1 MGKAKRCRA
10 VVISASV
17 AALGAAG
24 ACPAA
29 NAANTSAPAPRAA
42 VAHQHARRHRPP
54 RPATARRGPY
64 VYEALVESTEA
75 TADRANM
82 VCAGSGARLVSV
94 TLTGESNNLYPLWER
109 DPAPWNKAYTVT
121 VAPTT
126 TITVSWTPPAE
137 RREAEA
143 EANADHGEI
152 RNPRLQGRDDTTTV
166 AALCA
171 ATSPDAGVAELG
183 RAVVTWRL
191 PTPARSLAALT
202 TTTPT
207 SIKSL
212 EYSDDFEVL
221 PNGTVPTFAPYGPV
235 A

>member
-1 MGKAKRCRA
+1 MGRAKRCRS
-10 VVISASV
+10 VVIGASV

-24 ACPAA
+24 PCPTATAA
-29 NAANTSAPAPRAA
+29 SSAAPAPRAG
-42 VAHQHARRHRPP
+42 VAHEHARRHRPQ
-54 RPATARRGPY
+54 RATAQRGPY

-75 TADRANM
+75 TAGRANM
-82 VCAGSGARLVSV
+82 VCAASGARLVSV
-94 TLTGESNNLYPLWER
+94 ALSGEGNNSFQLWER
-109 DPAPWNKAYTVT
+109 DPAAWNKAYTVT
-121 VAPTT
+121 VAPSATV
-126 TITVSWTPPAE
+126 TVSWTPPAE

-143 EANADHGEI
+143 EADANHGEI

-191 PTPARSLAALT
+191 PAPARSLAALT
-202 TTTPT
+202 ATTPT
-207 SIKSL
+207 SIRPL

-221 PNGTVPTFAPYGPV
+221 PNGSVPAFAPYGPT